1 MPVIQPIHLI
11 LILVIA
17 LIIFGPS
24 RLPQLGKSLGESITE
39 FKHATKE
46 MTDSLKEA
54 TDTKAEPSQSTVQP
68 PSTSVPGTQVP
79 GGEVKNG

>member
-11 LILVIA
+11 LILIIA
-17 LIIFGPS
+17 LVIFGPS

-54 TDTKAEPSQSTVQP
+54 SDAVAEPAP
-68 PSTSVPGTQVP
+68 PAPPAPGND
-79 GGEVKNG
+79 VKNG

>member
-11 LILVIA
+11 LILIIA
-17 LIIFGPS
+17 LVIFGPS

-54 TDTKAEPSQSTVQP
+54 SDAVAEPTP
-68 PSTSVPGTQVP
+68 PAAPAPGND
-79 GGEVKNG
+79 VKNG

>member
-11 LILVIA
+11 LILIIA
-17 LIIFGPS
+17 LVIFGPS

-54 TDTKAEPSQSTVQP
+54 SDAVADPTP
-68 PSTSVPGTQVP
+68 PAAQTPGND
-79 GGEVKNG
+79 VKNG

>member
-46 MTDSLKEA
+46 MTDSLKQA
-54 TDTKAEPSQSTVQP
+54 TDTTAPAAEPSQSIAQA
-68 PSTSVPGTQVP
+68 PGTQVP